1 MEEQRDKYFHHPVV
15 HRREREAFA
24 WGWRD
29 ALADLAAQAEKG
41 EHVELFTYHEAMVY
55 EDMGPRLEGDGPGG
69 EPADY
74 AKFVRAEDYGAL
86 VKRLAQVEAD
96 RDVCRDDDI
105 DRLEARV
112 ATLEAEHDCGAML
125 RDDGASVW
133 VPRDIYDDECKRYDD
148 SRARVATLEADRDVA
163 VSRLRKLA
171 AAHGTL
177 DGTAARLAATQET
190 SETDGE

>member
-1 MEEQRDKYFHHPVV
+1 
-15 HRREREAFA
+15 
-24 WGWRD
+24 
-29 ALADLAAQAEKG
+29 
-41 EHVELFTYHEAMVY
+41 
-55 EDMGPRLEGDGPGG
+55 
-69 EPADY
+69 
-74 AKFVRAEDYGAL
+74 
-86 VKRLAQVEAD
+86 
-96 RDVCRDDDI
+96 
-105 DRLEARV
+105 
-112 ATLEAEHDCGAML
+112 ML